1 MVVKRTF
8 SSNDGKDCEWIHSKH
23 MDIWN
28 DEQPMGVLNGGYIPT
43 NYSLSE
49 SGMIKKKSFPLPL
62 TS

>member
-1 MVVKRTF
+1 
-8 SSNDGKDCEWIHSKH
+8 